1 MNTQVSVETVGP
13 DQAVKWLAKN
23 WRYDHQRPLAS
34 DHVKFLTAE
43 MKRGTFKQDTPIE
56 FCRLDDGEWLTD
68 GQHRLT
74 AVVSSGQAQ
83 RFVVVRRVVDD
94 EQSVAL
100 DYTRTDKGR
109 RRSISD
115 DYRALLLH
123 EELGLTPTQLN
134 KFGSAV
140 ALINN
145 AFMSVNQQKFHTDDR
160 LRMLREY
167 NDAYGEFLEI
177 GAGCSRE
184 IKVRIERS
192 ATLGVAL
199 ITLRYSVLAYPE
211 KVSEFWKGAIWD
223 DGLRVGDARKAANRH
238 LLDTGMIGGAQ
249 GIARKLATPAY
260 SSRVLARCFNAW
272 VLGRT
277 LQKPPDVT
285 GEVKEPINIK
295 GSPFVS

>member
-1 MNTQVSVETVGP
+1 
-13 DQAVKWLAKN
+13 
-23 WRYDHQRPLAS
+23 
-34 DHVKFLTAE
+34 

-167 NDAYGEFLEI
+167 NL
-177 GAGCSRE
+177 S
-184 IKVRIERS
+184 
-192 ATLGVAL
+192 L
-199 ITLRYSVLAYPE
+199 IHI
-211 KVSEFWKGAIWD
+211 SEPT
-223 DGLRVGDARKAANRH
+223 R
-238 LLDTGMIGGAQ
+238 
-249 GIARKLATPAY
+249 PY
-260 SSRVLARCFNAW
+260 
-272 VLGRT
+272 
-277 LQKPPDVT
+277 
-285 GEVKEPINIK
+285 
-295 GSPFVS
+295 